1 MCIILALNASNP
13 IKIMKPLKI
22 LLIALAVSQLYAC
35 AAITITER
43 GDPDFLYR
51 PHYKES
57 KPFFFWGL
65 VGEHRV
71 NTQQICRG
79 RPVVQMQTKFEPLDI
94 LYTTLTLGIYMP
106 RTAKVWCERKVA
118 Q

>member
-1 MCIILALNASNP
+1 MNSLRPFLLALA
-13 IKIMKPLKI
+13 
-22 LLIALAVSQLYAC
+22 LLNLVGC
-35 AAITITER
+35 AAITITEQ
-43 GDPDFLYR
+43 GKADFLYR

-57 KPFFFWGL
+57 KPFFFWGML
-65 VGEHRV
+65 GEHRI

-79 RPVVQMQTKFEPLDI
+79 RPVVQMQTKFEPMDI

-106 RTAKVWCERKVA
+106 RTAKVWCERKVS

>member
-1 MCIILALNASNP
+1 MNSLRTIILTFAIISLSG
-13 IKIMKPLKI
+13 
-22 LLIALAVSQLYAC
+22 C
-35 AAITITER
+35 AAITITES

-57 KPFFFWGL
+57 KPFFFWGML
-65 VGEHRV
+65 GEHRV
-71 NTQQICRG
+71 NTQEICRG
-79 RPVVQMQTKFEPLDI
+79 RPAVQMQTKFEPMDL

-118 Q
+118 E

>member
-1 MCIILALNASNP
+1 MNSLRSILLAL
-13 IKIMKPLKI
+13 
-22 LLIALAVSQLYAC
+22 ALFQLSGC

-43 GDPDFLYR
+43 GDPSFLYR

-57 KPFFFWGL
+57 KPFFFWGML
-65 VGEHRV
+65 GEHSV

-79 RPVVQMQTKFEPLDI
+79 RPVVQMQTKFEPMDI
-94 LYTTLTLGIYMP
+94 LYTALTLGIYMP